1 MTLYIYCSWNTCV
14 YQLNIK
20 YKELEKAHKKYHQKK
35 NQFLRYLILEILI
48 FAQGQSVG

>member
-35 NQFLRYLILEILI
+35 KSISEI
-48 FAQGQSVG
+48 FDP